1 MEASSIPLSLVC
13 LPQRRWVSAN
23 PNARLPRFSRSKCG
37 VGHARAATRV
47 HAMDGAA
54 DLGPTVELTW
64 QVAVGALAGITP
76 FVVAGIE
83 FGKRIVQRRIF
94 EISRIPSLDF
104 LSRWHRENADFAEAL
119 DLF

>member
-83 FGKRIVQRRIF
+83 FGKRIQKEKRRKKV
-94 EISRIPSLDF
+94 ESRGLKLIGCSP
-104 LSRWHRENADFAEAL
+104 
-119 DLF
+119 